1 MTDISRPSAVPLVPR
16 PSPLVPPPVV
26 HVVDD
31 DASFRKSLLR
41 LLKAH
46 GLAAQA
52 YDSAPDFLK
61 SGLTACTGCI
71 VLDIRMPGLSGLDL
85 QEELA
90 KAECA
95 MPVIFLTGHGDIPM
109 SVQAMKKGAVD
120 FLTKPVDEDNL
131 LMAVRNALSR
141 NAKHLR
147 ERDEIEAVRARIQA
161 LTERELEVMKHVIAG
176 ELNKQIG
183 DRLGVVEKTIKV
195 HRVRV
200 MEKMGVPSVAEL
212 VRLCALAGIE
222 PAEK

>member
-1 MTDISRPSAVPLVPR
+1 MPDLPR
-16 PSPLVPPPVV
+16 PSPPVPRPPAAPVV

-52 YDSAPDFLK
+52 YDSAVDFLK
-61 SGLTACTGCI
+61 SGLAARAGCI

-85 QEELA
+85 QVELTQ
-90 KAECA
+90 AECT

-120 FLTKPVDEDNL
+120 FLTKPVDEES
-131 LMAVRNALSR
+131 LMGAIRHALARNEKQLRELDEIDAVRT
-141 NAKHLR
+141 
-147 ERDEIEAVRARIQA
+147 RIRT
-161 LTERELEVMKHVIAG
+161 LTEREHEVMRHVIAG

-195 HRVRV
+195 HRARV
-200 MEKMGVPSVAEL
+200 MEKMGVLSVAEL
-212 VRLCALAGIE
+212 VRLCALAGIA
-222 PAEK
+222 PVEK

>member
-1 MTDISRPSAVPLVPR
+1 MTNPTPRPSAA
-16 PSPLVPPPVV
+16 PVV

-61 SGLTACTGCI
+61 SGLAARAGCI
-71 VLDIRMPGLSGLDL
+71 VLDVRMPGLSGLDL

-120 FLTKPVDEDNL
+120 FLTKPVDEDVL
-131 LMAVRNALSR
+131 LADIRNALSR
-141 NAKHLR
+141 NDKQLR
-147 ERDEIEAVRARIQA
+147 EREEIEAVRARIRT
-161 LTERELEVMKHVIAG
+161 LTERELEVMRHVIAG

-195 HRVRV
+195 HRARA
-200 MEKMGVPSVAEL
+200 MEKMGVHSVADL
-212 VRLCALAGIE
+212 VRLCALAGVK
-222 PAEK
+222 PTEK

>member
-1 MTDISRPSAVPLVPR
+1 MNTETAIVY
-16 PSPLVPPPVV
+16 
-26 HVVDD
+26 VVDD

-46 GLAAQA
+46 GFAAQA

-61 SGLTACTGCI
+61 SGLADRAGCL
-71 VLDIRMPGLSGLDL
+71 VLDVRMPGLSGLDL

-90 KAECA
+90 RADCA

-120 FLTKPVDEDNL
+120 FLTKPVDEDSL
-131 LMAVRNALSR
+131 LEAVRNALSR
-141 NAKHLR
+141 NEKQLR
-147 ERDEIEAVRARIQA
+147 ERAEIEAVRGRVGA
-161 LTERELEVMKHVIAG
+161 LTEREFEVMRHVIAG
-176 ELNKQIG
+176 QLNKQIG

-195 HRVRV
+195 HRARV

-212 VRLCALAGIE
+212 VRLCSLAGIE

>member
-1 MTDISRPSAVPLVPR
+1 MNGEKAI
-16 PSPLVPPPVV
+16 V

-61 SGLTACTGCI
+61 NGLAARAGCI
-71 VLDIRMPGLSGLDL
+71 LLDVRMPGLSGLDL

-90 KAECA
+90 KADCA
-95 MPVIFLTGHGDIPM
+95 MPVVFLTGHGDIPM

-120 FLTKPVDEDNL
+120 FLTKPVDEESL
-131 LMAVRNALSR
+131 LEAVRNALSR
-141 NAKHLR
+141 NEKHLR
-147 ERDEIEAVRARIQA
+147 ERAEIEAVRVRVRT
-161 LTERELEVMKHVIAG
+161 LTEREFEVMRHVIAG
-176 ELNKQIG
+176 ELNKKIG
-183 DRLGVVEKTIKV
+183 ERLGVVEKTIKV
-195 HRVRV
+195 HRARV

-212 VRLCALAGIE
+212 VRLCALAGIA

>member
-1 MTDISRPSAVPLVPR
+1 MNAANVI
-16 PSPLVPPPVV
+16 V

-52 YDSAPDFLK
+52 YDSALDFLK
-61 SGLTACTGCI
+61 SGLADRAGCL
-71 VLDIRMPGLSGLDL
+71 VLDVRMPGLNGLDL

-95 MPVIFLTGHGDIPM
+95 MPVVFLTGHGDIPM

-120 FLTKPVDEDNL
+120 FLTKPVDEDSL
-131 LMAVRNALSR
+131 LAAIRHALDRNEKQLRGRAETEMARGRVRT
-141 NAKHLR
+141 
-147 ERDEIEAVRARIQA
+147 
-161 LTERELEVMKHVIAG
+161 LTERELEVMRHVIAG

-183 DRLGVVEKTIKV
+183 ARLGVVEKTVKV
-195 HRVRV
+195 HRARV

-212 VRLCALAGIE
+212 VRLCSLAGIE

>member
-1 MTDISRPSAVPLVPR
+1 MNTETAIVY
-16 PSPLVPPPVV
+16 
-26 HVVDD
+26 VVDD

-61 SGLTACTGCI
+61 SGLAARTGCI
-71 VLDIRMPGLSGLDL
+71 VLDVRMPGLSGLDL

-90 KAECA
+90 RADCA
-95 MPVIFLTGHGDIPM
+95 MPVVFLTGHGDIPM

-120 FLTKPVDEDNL
+120 FLTKPVDEKSL
-131 LMAVRNALSR
+131 LEAVRNALSR
-141 NAKHLR
+141 NEKHLR
-147 ERDEIEAVRARIQA
+147 ERAEIEVVRGRVGT
-161 LTERELEVMKHVIAG
+161 LTEREFEVMRHVIAG
-176 ELNKQIG
+176 QLNKQIG

-195 HRVRV
+195 HRARV
-200 MEKMGVPSVAEL
+200 LEKMGVPSVAEL
-212 VRLCALAGIE
+212 VRLCALAGIA

>member
-1 MTDISRPSAVPLVPR
+1 MNTETAIVY
-16 PSPLVPPPVV
+16 
-26 HVVDD
+26 VVDD

-61 SGLTACTGCI
+61 SGLAARTGCI
-71 VLDIRMPGLSGLDL
+71 VLDVRMPGLSGLDL

-90 KAECA
+90 RADCA
-95 MPVIFLTGHGDIPM
+95 MPVVFLTGHGDIPM

-120 FLTKPVDEDNL
+120 FLTKPVDEKSL
-131 LMAVRNALSR
+131 LEAVRNALSR
-141 NAKHLR
+141 NEKHLR
-147 ERDEIEAVRARIQA
+147 ARAEIEVVRGRVGT
-161 LTERELEVMKHVIAG
+161 LTEREFEVMRHVIAG
-176 ELNKQIG
+176 QLNKQIG

-195 HRVRV
+195 HRARV
-200 MEKMGVPSVAEL
+200 LEKMGVPSVAEL
-212 VRLCALAGIE
+212 VRLCALAGID

>member
-1 MTDISRPSAVPLVPR
+1 MNTETAIVY
-16 PSPLVPPPVV
+16 
-26 HVVDD
+26 VVDD

-61 SGLTACTGCI
+61 SGLAARTGCI
-71 VLDIRMPGLSGLDL
+71 VLDVRMPGLSGLDL

-90 KAECA
+90 RADCA
-95 MPVIFLTGHGDIPM
+95 MPVVFLTGHGDIPM

-120 FLTKPVDEDNL
+120 FLTKPVDEKSL
-131 LMAVRNALSR
+131 LEAVRNALSR
-141 NAKHLR
+141 NEKHLR
-147 ERDEIEAVRARIQA
+147 ARAEIEVVRGRVGT
-161 LTERELEVMKHVIAG
+161 LTEREFEVMRHVIAG

-183 DRLGVVEKTIKV
+183 ERLGVVEKTIKV
-195 HRVRV
+195 HRARV

-212 VRLCALAGIE
+212 VRLCALAGIA

>member
-1 MTDISRPSAVPLVPR
+1 MNTETAIVY
-16 PSPLVPPPVV
+16 
-26 HVVDD
+26 VVDD

-61 SGLTACTGCI
+61 SGLAARTGCI
-71 VLDIRMPGLSGLDL
+71 VLDVRMPGLSGLDL

-90 KAECA
+90 RADCA
-95 MPVIFLTGHGDIPM
+95 MPVVFLTGHGDIPM

-120 FLTKPVDEDNL
+120 FLTKPVDEKSL
-131 LMAVRNALSR
+131 LEAVRNALLR
-141 NAKHLR
+141 NEKHLR
-147 ERDEIEAVRARIQA
+147 ARAEIEVVRGRVGT
-161 LTERELEVMKHVIAG
+161 LTEREFEVMRHVIAG
-176 ELNKQIG
+176 QLNKQIG

-195 HRVRV
+195 HRARV
-200 MEKMGVPSVAEL
+200 LEKMGVPSVAEL
-212 VRLCALAGIE
+212 VRLCALAGIA

>member
-1 MTDISRPSAVPLVPR
+1 MNAEKA
-16 PSPLVPPPVV
+16 VV

-61 SGLTACTGCI
+61 SGLAGRSGC
-71 VLDIRMPGLSGLDL
+71 VLLDIRMPGLSGLDL

-90 KAECA
+90 RAECA
-95 MPVIFLTGHGDIPM
+95 MPLIFLTGHGDIPT
-109 SVQAMKKGAVD
+109 SVQAMKKGASD
-120 FLTKPVDEDNL
+120 FLTKPVDEDVL
-131 LMAVRNALSR
+131 LAAIHQALAQSEMRSR
-141 NAKHLR
+141 AH
-147 ERDEIEAVRARIQA
+147 EEIEAVRARIRI
-161 LTERELEVMKHVIAG
+161 LTEREREVMRHVISG
-176 ELNKQIG
+176 EINKQIG

-195 HRVRV
+195 HRARV

-212 VRLCALAGIE
+212 VRLCALAGIA

>member
-1 MTDISRPSAVPLVPR
+1 MTNLSRPSSVAPR
-16 PSPLVPPPVV
+16 PSPLLSPPIV
-26 HVVDD
+26 HIVDD

-46 GLAAQA
+46 GFAAQA
-52 YDSAPDFLK
+52 YDSAPEFLK
-61 SGLTACTGCI
+61 SGLAARTGCI
-71 VLDIRMPGLSGLDL
+71 VLDVRMPGLSGLDL
-85 QEELA
+85 QAELA

-120 FLTKPVDEDNL
+120 FLTKPVDEDSL
-131 LMAVRNALSR
+131 LSAIHNALAR
-141 NAKHLR
+141 NEKQLR
-147 ERDEIEAVRARIQA
+147 ERDGVEAVRARIRT

-195 HRVRV
+195 HRARV

-212 VRLCALAGIE
+212 VRLCSLAGVE

>member
-1 MTDISRPSAVPLVPR
+1 MNTETAIVY
-16 PSPLVPPPVV
+16 
-26 HVVDD
+26 VVDD

-61 SGLTACTGCI
+61 SGLAARTGCI
-71 VLDIRMPGLSGLDL
+71 VLDVRMPGLSGLDL

-90 KAECA
+90 RADCA
-95 MPVIFLTGHGDIPM
+95 MPVVFLTGHGDIPM

-120 FLTKPVDEDNL
+120 FLTKPVDEDSL
-131 LMAVRNALSR
+131 LEAVRNALSR
-141 NAKHLR
+141 NEKQLR
-147 ERDEIEAVRARIQA
+147 ERAEIEAVRGRVGA
-161 LTERELEVMKHVIAG
+161 LTEREFEVMRHVIAG

-183 DRLGVVEKTIKV
+183 ERLGVVEKTIKV
-195 HRVRV
+195 HRARV
-200 MEKMGVPSVAEL
+200 LEKMGVPSVAEL
-212 VRLCALAGIE
+212 VRLCALAGID

>member
-1 MTDISRPSAVPLVPR
+1 MNTETAIVY
-16 PSPLVPPPVV
+16 
-26 HVVDD
+26 VVDD

-61 SGLTACTGCI
+61 SGLAARTGCI
-71 VLDIRMPGLSGLDL
+71 VLDVRMPGLSGLDL

-90 KAECA
+90 RADCA
-95 MPVIFLTGHGDIPM
+95 MPVVFLTGHGDIPM

-120 FLTKPVDEDNL
+120 FLTKPVDEKSL
-131 LMAVRNALSR
+131 LEAVRNALSR
-141 NAKHLR
+141 NEKHLR
-147 ERDEIEAVRARIQA
+147 ARAEIEVVRGRVGT
-161 LTERELEVMKHVIAG
+161 LTEREFEVMRHVIAG
-176 ELNKQIG
+176 QLNKQIG

-195 HRVRV
+195 HRARV
-200 MEKMGVPSVAEL
+200 LEKMGVPSVAEL
-212 VRLCALAGIE
+212 VRLCALAGIA